1 MRTVVV
7 LSLVSLLVGPQLA
20 LAQNPGWMPPANAQW
35 EYGSPEEL
43 KGVRRIYVDT
53 GPEITLRR
61 IVIEQI
67 RKEIPDMQVFPTPTD
82 AQALFV
88 LAIET
93 DQVTTLVSTTTTTV
107 DPTSGSSSSQTVTGP
122 ATTTS
127 VRYGG
132 YVAKPLGQDR
142 FRLLLDYDPDFKD
155 RSAGRTAAAT
165 AAGAAAVFVPF
176 GGLALM
182 GRRGD
187 RQEVAFAKKFAKQF
201 VKEWKRSNP
210 GYKKPRR

>member
-1 MRTVVV
+1 MRT
-7 LSLVSLLVGPQLA
+7 LAALALVSMLGSPLPA
-20 LAQNPGWMPPANAQW
+20 LAQNPGWVPPPAAQW
-35 EYGSPEEL
+35 EYGSPDEL
-43 KGVRRIYVDT
+43 NGVRRIYVDT

-67 RKEIPDMQVFPTPTD
+67 RKEIPDMQIFPTPTD
-82 AQALFV
+82 AQALVV

-107 DPTSGSSSSQTVTGP
+107 DPNSGSSSSQTATGP

-182 GRRGD
+182 GRRRD
-187 RQEVAFAKKFAKQF
+187 REEVAFAKKFAKQF
-201 VKEWKRSNP
+201 VKEWKRANP
-210 GYKKPRR
+210 DYKKPRR